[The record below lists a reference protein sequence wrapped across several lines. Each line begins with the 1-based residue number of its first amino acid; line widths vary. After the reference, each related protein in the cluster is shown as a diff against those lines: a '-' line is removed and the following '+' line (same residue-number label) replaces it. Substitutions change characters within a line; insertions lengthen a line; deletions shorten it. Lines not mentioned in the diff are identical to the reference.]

1 MKKEPDPSANVL
13 QYAIETLDWDLEQRI
28 PKRSREWY
36 VYLKLCAV
44 KSTDLLE
51 KQKQKTYEL
60 QAELKDQKDF
70 IEWMHLGQFFQLY
83 RILRRQ
89 IPFFDPNA
97 EMPEAISRI
106 AEDWEREWAQKGS

>member
-1 MKKEPDPSANVL
+1 MKRDPAPNAL
-13 QYAIETLDWDLEQRI
+13 QYAIETLDQDLEQRI

-36 VYLKLCAV
+36 EYLKLCAV
-44 KSTDLLE
+44 KSTELLE

-60 QAELKDQKDF
+60 QAELRDQKDF
-70 IEWMHLGQFFQLY
+70 IEWMHLGQFFHLY
-83 RILRRQ
+83 RILRSR

-106 AEDWEREWAQKGS
+106 AEDWERKWNQKES